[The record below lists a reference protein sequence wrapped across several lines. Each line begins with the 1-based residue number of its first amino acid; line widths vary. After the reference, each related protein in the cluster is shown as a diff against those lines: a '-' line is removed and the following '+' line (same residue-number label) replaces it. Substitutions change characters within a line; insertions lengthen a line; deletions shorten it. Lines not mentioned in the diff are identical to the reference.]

1 MGKYNAKIDYD
12 CCFANGQEG
21 NWNKGVVMAIVHVSL
36 DTETRQV
43 VLTIN
48 NVLVSATDVNVSKY
62 VYDDGEVGISFSY
75 TIESVNSDGLL
86 ERRQFFLPHPSDVAV
101 VGELDKDGFASKV
114 VHNDEKA
121 KSDTINYLK
130 QCKDQ

>member
-1 MGKYNAKIDYD
+1 MTVVLQTDKKVIGTR
-12 CCFANGQEG
+12 
-21 NWNKGVVMAIVHVSL
+21 GVVMAIVHVSL

-48 NVLVSATDVNVSKY
+48 NVLVSATDINVSKY
-62 VYDDGEVGISFSY
+62 VYDDGEVDISFSY

-130 QCKDQ
+130 QCKNQ